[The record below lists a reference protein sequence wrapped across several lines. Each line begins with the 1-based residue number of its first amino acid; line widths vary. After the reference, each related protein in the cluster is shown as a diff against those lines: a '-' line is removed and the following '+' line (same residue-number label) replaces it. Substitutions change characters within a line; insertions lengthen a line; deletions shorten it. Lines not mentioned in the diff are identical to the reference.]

1 MLSSSSKSWGD
12 FGDNLST
19 FFQEIEEKD
28 RQEKLANEIRQ
39 LRQTLKS
46 VKMTE
51 EKLINQIAEKD
62 SNNPG
67 MSRPG
72 LRYS

>member
-67 MSRPG
+67 MSPD
-72 LRYS
+72 